1 MYWEINYL
9 FSGSYL
15 ELTIGKAILLS
26 DVSAISMSNEELML
40 DVPPARM
47 LPILGVLP
55 LLFIVIEFVI
65 IQEVFCKALR
75 SSEKFRLESC

>member
-1 MYWEINYL
+1 MNYL

-26 DVSAISMSNEELML
+26 DVSAISISSEELML

-55 LLFIVIEFVI
+55 LLFIVIELVRTH
-65 IQEVFCKALR
+65 ELFCKALR
-75 SSEKFRLESC
+75 SSVKFRLELC